1 MQQKKD
7 VFSFILA
14 LHQEKGFFNSVEN
27 INKYN
32 MEAIVELIQYTNIKE
47 YGDPLYTKRELR
59 SGIKDYFKNSII
71 NDK

>member
-1 MQQKKD
+1 
-7 VFSFILA
+7 
-14 LHQEKGFFNSVEN
+14 
-27 INKYN
+27 